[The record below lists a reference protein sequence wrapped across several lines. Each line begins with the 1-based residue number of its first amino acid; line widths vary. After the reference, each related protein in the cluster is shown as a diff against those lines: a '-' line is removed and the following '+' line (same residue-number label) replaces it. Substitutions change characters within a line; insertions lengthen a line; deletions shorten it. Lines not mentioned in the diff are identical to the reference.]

1 MKNKGNNVV
10 QVLLMQQK
18 YCILTKNCLK
28 DVTFAG
34 LKGKK
39 CIFPCTGC
47 AKKYAHNVY

>member
-1 MKNKGNNVV
+1 
-10 QVLLMQQK
+10 MQQK

-39 CIFPCTGC
+39 RIF
-47 AKKYAHNVY
+47 Y